1 MAGQQTRPSLL
12 EVRDWWEGEA
22 TGSTRESGKQ
32 RQVTRAP
39 PNPVHP
45 ENRPGN
51 QGSEAGRYIP
61 EVTQQGWEEGEGS
74 VRSADLGKPAFPASP
89 AWNAGTGGAEQGG
102 PQCPG
107 AGPRARGQ
115 GRRAGVGRLQ
125 TL

>member
-1 MAGQQTRPSLL
+1 MAGRQTCSSLPA
-12 EVRDWWEGEA
+12 VRDWWEGEA
-22 TGSTRESGKQ
+22 IGSTGVREAAVGDQGS
-32 RQVTRAP
+32 P

-45 ENRPGN
+45 ESRPGN
-51 QGSEAGRYIP
+51 QGSETGSYIP

-89 AWNAGTGGAEQGG
+89 AWNAGTWGAER
-102 PQCPG
+102 

-115 GRRAGVGRLQ
+115 GRRAGGGRLQ